1 MPDGSHYMT
10 LVGDK
15 SRPASGLLLWRPGEL
30 DAVFLEPARN
40 NKVHARQ
47 GTVDVPGELAVTRPQ
62 GWQLTLAVLDMISAA
77 DNEDRPVSKWA
88 LDISAQ
94 PLLDMIEAYGRDA
107 LGKDWDA
114 TLPAE
119 DGVVSR
125 ELAKRGVM

>member
-1 MPDGSHYMT
+1 
-10 LVGDK
+10 
-15 SRPASGLLLWRPGEL
+15 
-30 DAVFLEPARN
+30 
-40 NKVHARQ
+40 
-47 GTVDVPGELAVTRPQ
+47 
-62 GWQLTLAVLDMISAA
+62 MISAA